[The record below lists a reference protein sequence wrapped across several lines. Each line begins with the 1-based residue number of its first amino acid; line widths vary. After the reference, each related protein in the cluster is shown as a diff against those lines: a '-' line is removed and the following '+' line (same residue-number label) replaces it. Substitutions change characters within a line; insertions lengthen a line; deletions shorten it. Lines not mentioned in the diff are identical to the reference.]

1 VRTRAVKAV
10 LAATVVGGLLVGC
23 SSSDGGDGGGEQD
36 TGARNPVMGA
46 SEGATEGPSAA
57 PSTLA
62 DGMGS
67 DTDTDGTFPRTV
79 THFKGE
85 TTLKSEPKKIAVLST
100 GQLDD
105 LLSLGIVPTA
115 TTRADNAGLVPD
127 YLADAFP
134 EDKARLADMTDAGTR
149 QAPNL
154 ETLAAAEPDLILA
167 NDSLGDLYP
176 KLSKIAPTVI
186 TAGNGINWKR
196 DLLLVGD
203 AVGKG
208 EAAQEMLDEIVGD
221 AEEKGKAL
229 DGSESDPEGGSQGGS
244 QGGSE
249 GGPAVSMV
257 RFTPDRTRMFGVSSF
272 PGSIAVDMG
281 LNRPKSQQFKAISE
295 DIGAES
301 VDIADGDWIFYSV
314 QGDASDTDAASVLAG
329 PLWKSM
335 KAVQAGHAVKV
346 DDDPWYLNAG
356 PTAARLVIRQ
366 LAEHIGE

>member
-1 VRTRAVKAV
+1 MRAVRMKAV
-10 LAATVVGGLLVGC
+10 LATVAIGGLLVGC
-23 SSSDGGDGGGEQD
+23 SSTDE
-36 TGARNPVMGA
+36 GAKKDEGSRSNVIGA
-46 SEGATEGPSAA
+46 SEGASEGPSAA
-57 PSTLA
+57 PSALA
-62 DGMGS
+62 AGMGS
-67 DTDTDGTFPRTV
+67 DQDTDGTFPRTV
-79 THFKGE
+79 THFKGG
-85 TTLKSEPKKIAVLST
+85 TTLKTEPKKIAVLST

-105 LLSLGIVPTA
+105 LLSLGLVPTA

-134 EDKARLADMTDAGTR
+134 KDKAELAGMTDAGTR

-154 ETLAAAEPDLILA
+154 ESLAAAKPDLILA

-196 DLLLVGD
+196 DLLLVGA

-208 EAAQEMLDEIVGD
+208 RQAQELLDDIVAD
-221 AEEKGKAL
+221 AKEKGTAL
-229 DGSESDPEGGSQGGS
+229 GTDPS
-244 QGGSE
+244 
-249 GGPAVSMV
+249 VSMV

-272 PGSIAVDMG
+272 TGSLAVDMG
-281 LNRPKSQQFKAISE
+281 LDRPESQRFNAISE
-295 DIGAES
+295 DIGPES
-301 VDIADGDWIFYSV
+301 VDTADGDWIFYSV
-314 QGDASDTDAASVLAG
+314 QGDAKKTDASSVLAG

-356 PTAARLVIRQ
+356 PTAARLVVRQ

>member
-1 VRTRAVKAV
+1 MRTLKWQAVVAAI
-10 LAATVVGGLLVGC
+10 LAGGLLTSC
-23 SSSDGGDGGGEQD
+23 SSASDNDAKAAGAE
-36 TGARNPVMGA
+36 ARNPVMGA
-46 SEGATEGPSAA
+46 SEGASEGPSAA
-57 PSTLA
+57 PSALA

-67 DTDTDGTFPRTV
+67 DVGTDGTFPRTV
-79 THFKGE
+79 THFKGT
-85 TTLKSEPKKIAVLST
+85 TTLKTAPTRIAVLST

-105 LLSLGIVPTA
+105 LLSLGLVPAA

-134 EDKARLADMTDAGTR
+134 QYKAKLGDMTDAGTR

-154 ETLAAAEPDLILA
+154 ETLAAAKPDLILA

-176 KLSKIAPTVI
+176 KLSKIAPTVV

-196 DLLLVGD
+196 DLLLVGE

-208 EAAQEMLDEIVGD
+208 EAAQEMVDDIAAD
-221 AEEKGKAL
+221 AAEQGKAL
-229 DGSESDPEGGSQGGS
+229 GSTT
-244 QGGSE
+244 
-249 GGPAVSMV
+249 VSMV

-272 PGSIAVDMG
+272 TGSIAVDMG
-281 LNRPKSQQFKAISE
+281 LGRPKSQQFRAISE

-301 VDIADGDWIFYSV
+301 IDTADADWIFYSV
-314 QGDASDTDAASVLAG
+314 QGDAGETDAASVVAG

-335 KAVQAGHAVKV
+335 KAVTAGHAVKV

-356 PTAARLVIRQ
+356 PTAARLVVRQ
-366 LAEHIGE
+366 LAEHIGK

>member
-1 VRTRAVKAV
+1 
-10 LAATVVGGLLVGC
+10 
-23 SSSDGGDGGGEQD
+23 
-36 TGARNPVMGA
+36 
-46 SEGATEGPSAA
+46 PSAA
-57 PSTLA
+57 PSALA
-62 DGMGS
+62 DGMGA
-67 DTDTDGTFPRTV
+67 DTDKDGSFPRTV
-79 THFKGE
+79 KHFQGS
-85 TTLKSEPKKIAVLST
+85 TTLKAEPEKIAVLST

-134 EDKARLADMTDAGTR
+134 KDKARLAGMADAGTR

-154 ETLAAAEPDLILA
+154 ESLAAAGPDLILA

-196 DLLLVGD
+196 DLLLVGE

-208 EAAQEMLDEIVGD
+208 QQARKLLDDIVADAVEQGQAIEGD
-221 AEEKGKAL
+221 
-229 DGSESDPEGGSQGGS
+229 
-244 QGGSE
+244 
-249 GGPAVSMV
+249 PAVSMV

-272 PGSIAVDMG
+272 TGSLAVDMG
-281 LNRPKSQQFKAISE
+281 LKRPKSQQFNAISE
-295 DIGAES
+295 DIGPES
-301 VDIADGDWIFYSV
+301 VDTADGDWIFYSV
-314 QGDASDTDAASVLAG
+314 QGDAAKTDAASVVAG

-335 KAVQAGHAVKV
+335 KAVKAGHAVKV

-366 LAEHIGE
+366 LAEHIGK

>member
-1 VRTRAVKAV
+1 MRAAAVKAV
-10 LAATVVGGLLVGC
+10 LAASVVGGLLAGC
-23 SSSDGGDGGGEQD
+23 SSSSAETDGTAEKAAGD
-36 TGARNPVMGA
+36 RNPVLGGA
-46 SEGATEGPSAA
+46 SEGPSAA
-57 PSTLA
+57 PSALA

-67 DTDTDGTFPRTV
+67 DQDADGTFPRTV
-79 THFKGE
+79 THFGGR
-85 TTLKSEPKKIAVLST
+85 TTVEAQPKRIAVLST

-105 LLSLGIVPTA
+105 LLSLGVVPTA
-115 TTRADNAGLVPD
+115 TTRAANAGLVPG

-134 EDKARLADMTDAGTR
+134 TYKQRLAGMTDAGTR

-154 ETLAAAEPDLILA
+154 ETLAAAKPDLILA

-208 EAAQEMLDEIVGD
+208 EAAQKLLDEIVADARAKGQRVEGD
-221 AEEKGKAL
+221 
-229 DGSESDPEGGSQGGS
+229 
-244 QGGSE
+244 
-249 GGPAVSMV
+249 PAVSMV

-272 PGSIAVDMG
+272 TGSLAVDMG
-281 LNRPKSQQFKAISE
+281 LSRPTPQRFNAISE

-301 VDIADGDWIFYSV
+301 IDTADGDWIFYSV
-314 QGDASDTDAASVLAG
+314 QGDASRTDAGSVVAG

-335 KAVQAGHAVKV
+335 KAVTAGQAVKV

-356 PTAARLVIRQ
+356 PSAARLVISQ
-366 LAEHIGE
+366 LADTIGK

>member
-1 VRTRAVKAV
+1 MRAAAVKAV
-10 LAATVVGGLLVGC
+10 VAATVVGGLLAGC
-23 SSSDGGDGGGEQD
+23 SSSSSGTNGTAGKAAGD
-36 TGARNPVMGA
+36 RNPVLGA
-46 SEGATEGPSAA
+46 SEGPSAA
-57 PSTLA
+57 PSALA

-67 DTDTDGTFPRTV
+67 DQDTDGAFPRTV
-79 THFKGE
+79 THFEGR
-85 TTLKSEPKKIAVLST
+85 TTVEAQPKRIAVLST

-105 LLSLGIVPTA
+105 LLSLGVVPTA
-115 TTRADNAGLVPD
+115 TTRADNAGLVPG

-134 EDKARLADMTDAGTR
+134 TYKKRLAGLTDAGTR

-176 KLSKIAPTVI
+176 KLSRIAPTVI

-208 EAAQEMLDEIVGD
+208 EAARQLLDDIAAD
-221 AEEKGKAL
+221 ARAKGQRIKGA
-229 DGSESDPEGGSQGGS
+229 
-244 QGGSE
+244 
-249 GGPAVSMV
+249 PAVSMI

-272 PGSIAVDMG
+272 TGSIAVDMG
-281 LNRPKSQQFKAISE
+281 LSRPKSQQFHAISE

-301 VDIADGDWIFYSV
+301 IDTADGDWIFYSV
-314 QGDASDTDAASVLAG
+314 QGDASKTDAGSVVTG
-329 PLWKSM
+329 PLWTSM
-335 KAVQAGHAVKV
+335 KAVKAGQAVKV

-356 PTAARLVIRQ
+356 PSAARLVISQ
-366 LAEHIGE
+366 LADAIGK

>member
-1 VRTRAVKAV
+1 MRTAAVKALV
-10 LAATVVGGLLVGC
+10 AATVVGGLLTGC
-23 SSSDGGDGGGEQD
+23 SPAADAGTGNGKTAGE
-36 TGARNPVMGA
+36 RNPVRGA
-46 SEGATEGPSAA
+46 SEGPSAA
-57 PSTLA
+57 PSALA

-67 DTDTDGTFPRTV
+67 DQDADGTFPRTV
-79 THFKGE
+79 THFEGR
-85 TTLKSEPKKIAVLST
+85 TTIQARPKRIAVLST

-105 LLSLGIVPTA
+105 LLTLGVVPTA
-115 TTRADNAGLVPD
+115 TTRADNAGLVPG

-134 EDKARLADMTDAGTR
+134 AYEKQLADLTDAGTR

-154 ETLAAAEPDLILA
+154 ETLAAAQPDLILA

-208 EAAQEMLDEIVGD
+208 QAARRTLDGIAAD
-221 AEEKGKAL
+221 AREKGRRIE
-229 DGSESDPEGGSQGGS
+229 GDPT
-244 QGGSE
+244 
-249 GGPAVSMV
+249 VSMV

-272 PGSIAVDMG
+272 TGSIAVDMG
-281 LNRPKSQQFKAISE
+281 LSRPKSQQFKAISQ

-314 QGDASDTDAASVLAG
+314 QGDASKTDAESVVAG

-335 KAVQAGHAVKV
+335 KAVRAGQAVKV

-356 PTAARLVIRQ
+356 PSAARLVISQ
-366 LAEHIGE
+366 LADTIGK

>member
-1 VRTRAVKAV
+1 MRAVTVKAV

-23 SSSDGGDGGGEQD
+23 SSSDGGDGSAEKAD
-36 TGARNPVMGA
+36 AARNPVMGA
-46 SEGATEGPSAA
+46 SQGATEGPSAA
-57 PSTLA
+57 PSALA
-62 DGMGS
+62 DGMGA

-79 THFKGE
+79 THFQGK
-85 TTLKSEPKKIAVLST
+85 TTLKAEPKKIAVLST

-115 TTRADNAGLVPD
+115 GTRADNAGLVPD

-134 EDKARLADMTDAGTR
+134 AYKSRLAGMTDAGTR

-154 ETLAAAEPDLILA
+154 ESLAAAEPDLILA

-196 DLLLVGD
+196 DLLLVGE

-208 EAAQEMLDEIVGD
+208 EAAQKMLDGITADAAEQGADLGD
-221 AEEKGKAL
+221 
-229 DGSESDPEGGSQGGS
+229 PT
-244 QGGSE
+244 
-249 GGPAVSMV
+249 VSMV

-272 PGSIAVDMG
+272 TGSIAVDMG
-281 LNRPKSQQFKAISE
+281 LSRPKSQQFNAISE
-295 DIGAES
+295 DIGPES
-301 VDIADGDWIFYSV
+301 VDTADGDWIFYSV
-314 QGDASDTDAASVLAG
+314 QGEASETDAASVVAG

-335 KAVQAGHAVKV
+335 KAVEAGQAVQV

-356 PTAARLVIRQ
+356 PSAARLVIRQ
-366 LAEHIGE
+366 LAEHIGK

>member
-1 VRTRAVKAV
+1 MRTSGLNAV
-10 LAATVVGGLLVGC
+10 LAVTVVGGLMAGC
-23 SSSDGGDGGGEQD
+23 ASSDSGKNSAGDAAGGK
-36 TGARNPVMGA
+36 GARNPVAGA
-46 SEGATEGPSAA
+46 SEGPSAA
-57 PSTLA
+57 PSALA
-62 DGMGS
+62 DGMG
-67 DTDTDGTFPRTV
+67 TKAADGEFPRTV
-79 THFKGE
+79 SHFKGKTE
-85 TTLKSEPKKIAVLST
+85 IAAAPKRIAVLST

-105 LLSLGIVPTA
+105 VLTLGVLPTA

-134 EDKARLADMTDAGTR
+134 QYKKQLAKMTDAGTR
-149 QAPNL
+149 AAPNL
-154 ETLAAAEPDLILA
+154 ETLATAKPDLILA

-208 EAAQEMLDEIVGD
+208 EQAQKLLDEHADEAAAAGTKVD
-221 AEEKGKAL
+221 GKNT
-229 DGSESDPEGGSQGGS
+229 
-244 QGGSE
+244 
-249 GGPAVSMV
+249 AVSML

-272 PGSIAVDMG
+272 TGSIAVDMG
-281 LNRPKSQQFKAISE
+281 IGRPKSQQFKAISE

-301 VDIADGDWIFYSV
+301 IDVADGDWIFYSV
-314 QGDASDTDAASVLAG
+314 QGAQDKTDAGSVLAG

-335 KAVQAGHAVKV
+335 KAVEAGHAVKV

-356 PTAARLVIRQ
+356 PTAADLVVKQ
-366 LAEHIGE
+366 LTESLGK

>member
-1 VRTRAVKAV
+1 MRAAAVKAFV
-10 LAATVVGGLLVGC
+10 AATVVGGLLAGC
-23 SSSDGGDGGGEQD
+23 SSSSSGTNGTAEKAAGD
-36 TGARNPVMGA
+36 RNPVLGA
-46 SEGATEGPSAA
+46 SEGPSAA
-57 PSTLA
+57 PSALA

-67 DTDTDGTFPRTV
+67 DQDTDGTFPRTV
-79 THFKGE
+79 THFEGR
-85 TTLKSEPKKIAVLST
+85 TTVEAQPKRIAVLST

-105 LLSLGIVPTA
+105 LLSLGVVPTA
-115 TTRADNAGLVPD
+115 TTRADNAGLVPG

-134 EDKARLADMTDAGTR
+134 RYKKRLAGLTDAGTR

-154 ETLAAAEPDLILA
+154 ETLAAAKPDLILA

-208 EAAQEMLDEIVGD
+208 EAARKLLDDIAADARAKGQGIEGD
-221 AEEKGKAL
+221 
-229 DGSESDPEGGSQGGS
+229 
-244 QGGSE
+244 
-249 GGPAVSMV
+249 PAVSMV

-272 PGSIAVDMG
+272 TGSVAVDMG
-281 LNRPKSQQFKAISE
+281 LSRPESQRFNAISE

-301 VDIADGDWIFYSV
+301 IDTADGDWIFYSV
-314 QGDASDTDAASVLAG
+314 QGDASKTDAGSVVAG

-335 KAVQAGHAVKV
+335 KAVRAGQAVKV

-356 PTAARLVIRQ
+356 PSAARLVISQ
-366 LAEHIGE
+366 LADAIGK

>member
-1 VRTRAVKAV
+1 MRAAAVKAV
-10 LAATVVGGLLVGC
+10 VAATVVGGLLAGC
-23 SSSDGGDGGGEQD
+23 SSSSSGTNGTADKAAGD
-36 TGARNPVMGA
+36 RNPVLGA
-46 SEGATEGPSAA
+46 SEGPSAA

-62 DGMGS
+62 GGMGS
-67 DTDTDGTFPRTV
+67 DQDTDGTFPRTV
-79 THFKGE
+79 THFEGR
-85 TTLKSEPKKIAVLST
+85 TTVEARPKRIAVLST

-105 LLSLGIVPTA
+105 LLSLGVVPTA
-115 TTRADNAGLVPD
+115 TTRADNAGLVPG

-134 EDKARLADMTDAGTR
+134 TDKKRLAGMTDAGTR

-154 ETLAAAEPDLILA
+154 ETLAAAKPDLILA

-208 EAAQEMLDEIVGD
+208 EAARKLLDDIVADARAKGQRIEGD
-221 AEEKGKAL
+221 
-229 DGSESDPEGGSQGGS
+229 
-244 QGGSE
+244 
-249 GGPAVSMV
+249 PAVSMV

-272 PGSIAVDMG
+272 TGSIAVDMG
-281 LNRPKSQQFKAISE
+281 LSRPTSQQFHAISE

-301 VDIADGDWIFYSV
+301 IDTADGDWIFYSV
-314 QGDASDTDAASVLAG
+314 QGDASKTDAGSVVAG

-335 KAVQAGHAVKV
+335 KAVTAGQAVKV

-356 PTAARLVIRQ
+356 PSAARLVISQ
-366 LAEHIGE
+366 LADTIGK

>member
-1 VRTRAVKAV
+1 VRAVRMKAV
-10 LAATVVGGLLVGC
+10 LATVAIGGLLVGC
-23 SSSDGGDGGGEQD
+23 SSTDE
-36 TGARNPVMGA
+36 GAKKDAGSRNNVIGA

-62 DGMGS
+62 AGMGA
-67 DTDTDGTFPRTV
+67 DQDTDGAFPRTV

-85 TTLKSEPKKIAVLST
+85 TTLKTEPKKIAVLST

-105 LLSLGIVPTA
+105 LLSLGLVPTA

-134 EDKARLADMTDAGTR
+134 KDKAELADMTDAGTR

-154 ETLAAAEPDLILA
+154 ESLAAAKPDQILA
-167 NDSLGDLYP
+167 NDSLGDHYP

-196 DLLLVGD
+196 DLLLVGA

-208 EAAQEMLDEIVGD
+208 QQAQELLDDIVAD
-221 AEEKGKAL
+221 AGKKGAAL
-229 DGSESDPEGGSQGGS
+229 DSDPT
-244 QGGSE
+244 
-249 GGPAVSMV
+249 VSMV

-272 PGSIAVDMG
+272 TGSIAVDMG
-281 LNRPKSQQFKAISE
+281 LSRPKSQRFKAISE
-295 DIGAES
+295 DIGPES
-301 VDIADGDWIFYSV
+301 VDTADGDWIFYSV
-314 QGDASDTDAASVLAG
+314 QGDASKTDAASVLAG

-335 KAVQAGHAVKV
+335 KGVRSGHAVKV

-356 PTAARLVIRQ
+356 PTAARLVVRQ
-366 LAEHIGE
+366 LAEHIGK

>member
-1 VRTRAVKAV
+1 MRAAVKAV
-10 LAATVVGGLLVGC
+10 VAASVVGGLLAGC
-23 SSSDGGDGGGEQD
+23 SSSSAETNGATEKAAGD
-36 TGARNPVMGA
+36 RNPVHGA
-46 SEGATEGPSAA
+46 SEGPSAA
-57 PSTLA
+57 PSVLA

-67 DTDTDGTFPRTV
+67 DQEADGTFPRTV
-79 THFKGE
+79 THFEGT
-85 TTLKSEPKKIAVLST
+85 TTLKARPKKIAVLST

-105 LLSLGIVPTA
+105 LLSLGVVPTA
-115 TTRADNAGLVPD
+115 TTRADNAGLVPG

-134 EDKARLADMTDAGTR
+134 ADKKRLAGMTDAGTR

-154 ETLAAAEPDLILA
+154 ETLAAAKPDLILA

-176 KLSKIAPTVI
+176 KLSRIAPTVI

-208 EAAQEMLDEIVGD
+208 EAARKLLNDIVADARAKGQRIEGD
-221 AEEKGKAL
+221 
-229 DGSESDPEGGSQGGS
+229 
-244 QGGSE
+244 
-249 GGPAVSMV
+249 PAVSMV

-272 PGSIAVDMG
+272 TGSIAVDMG
-281 LNRPKSQQFKAISE
+281 LSRPTSQRFHAISE

-301 VDIADGDWIFYSV
+301 IDTADGDWIFYSV
-314 QGDASDTDAASVLAG
+314 QGDASKTDAGSVVAG

-335 KAVQAGHAVKV
+335 KAVTAGQAVKV

-356 PTAARLVIRQ
+356 PSAARLVISQ
-366 LAEHIGE
+366 LADAIGK